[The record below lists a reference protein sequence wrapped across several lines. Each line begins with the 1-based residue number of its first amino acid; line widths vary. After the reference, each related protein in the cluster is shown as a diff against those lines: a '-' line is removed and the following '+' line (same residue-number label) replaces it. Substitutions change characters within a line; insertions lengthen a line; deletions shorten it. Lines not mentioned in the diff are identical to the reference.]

1 LQLEPDRFEAF
12 TQLTLIASS
21 NLPTTYGTFELL
33 GFQTATV
40 REVIALRYR
49 DDSGAPPP
57 DRPLVRIHSQC
68 FTGDVFGS
76 QRCDCGPQLA
86 NALEAIARARCG
98 LVIYEFD
105 EGRGIGLLNKI
116 RAYSLQD
123 DGFDTV
129 DANEAIGMPVDAREY
144 DLAVE
149 VLRFLGLDRVAL
161 LTNNPAKVAA
171 LSKAGVDVARVPLLV
186 PVASAAW
193 KYMNTKRERMGHIY

>member
-1 LQLEPDRFEAF
+1 MQLEPERYESFER
-12 TQLTLIASS
+12 LELIASS
-21 NLPTTYGTFELL
+21 NLPTKYGTFELL
-33 GFQTATV
+33 GFQTADL
-40 REVIALRYR
+40 REVVALRFK
-49 DDSGAPPP
+49 DESGAPQP

-86 NALEAIARARCG
+86 DALEAIARAHSG

-116 RAYSLQD
+116 RAYALQD

-129 DANEAIGMPVDAREY
+129 DANEAIGMPVDARAY

-171 LSKAGVDVARVPLLV
+171 LGDAGIDVTRVPLLV
-186 PVASAAW
+186 PVASSAW
-193 KYMNTKRERMGHIY
+193 KYMITKRERMGHLF

>member
-1 LQLEPDRFEAF
+1 MQLEPERYEAF
-12 TQLTLIASS
+12 ERLELIASS
-21 NLPTTYGTFELL
+21 NLPTKYGTFELL
-33 GFQTATV
+33 GFQTADL
-40 REVIALRYR
+40 REVVALRYK
-49 DDSGAPPP
+49 DESGAPPP

-68 FTGDVFGS
+68 FTGDVFAS

-86 NALEAIARARCG
+86 DALEAIARARSG

-116 RAYSLQD
+116 RAYALQD
-123 DGFDTV
+123 SGFDTV
-129 DANEAIGMPVDAREY
+129 DANEAIGMPVDARAY

-149 VLRFLGLDRVAL
+149 VLRFLGLGRVAL

-171 LSKAGVDVARVPLLV
+171 LGDAGIDVTRVPLLV

-193 KYMNTKRERMGHIY
+193 KYMITKRERMGHLF

>member
-1 LQLEPDRFEAF
+1 LQLEPDRYKTLERLA
-12 TQLTLIASS
+12 LIASS
-21 NLPTTYGTFELL
+21 NLPTKYGSFQLL
-33 GFQTATV
+33 GFQTEDQ
-40 REVIALRYR
+40 REVIALRYK
-49 DDSGAPPP
+49 DESGAPQP
-57 DRPLVRIHSQC
+57 DRLLVRIHSQC

-76 QRCDCGPQLA
+76 QRCDCGLQLA
-86 NALEAIARARCG
+86 DALEAIVQAHGG

-129 DANEAIGMPVDAREY
+129 DANEAIGMPVDARAY

-149 VLRFLGLDRVAL
+149 VLRFLGIERVSL
-161 LTNNPAKVAA
+161 LTNNPAKVTA
-171 LSKAGVDVARVPLLV
+171 LSDAGIDVARVPLLV